1 MTNRD
6 ALKLR
11 DGTFSGR
18 CHLYLVLSYINLQ
31 CNSLVRNL
39 RMILRNKK
47 KKRKTKKKKT
57 TGSALEFSG
66 FNFIFRKTIKTK

>member
-1 MTNRD
+1 MTNLD

-47 KKRKTKKKKT
+47 KKKEDEEEEDNGKC
-57 TGSALEFSG
+57 S
-66 FNFIFRKTIKTK
+66 